1 MGSLYMTVCVSVER
15 YITLAHPYWYNR
27 VTINITIA
35 ITIVIVIVV
44 VILPSL
50 TGSALVPIINITI
63 VIAIV
68 IFSMIATFIIT
79 TVNIPSG
86 EEGGSSLFGI
96 SFYQSYLESSS
107 SRLQSMW

>member
-15 YITLAHPYWYNR
+15 YITLAHPHWYNR

-35 ITIVIVIVV
+35 ITIVIVIV
-44 VILPSL
+44 ILPTL

-68 IFSMIATFIIT
+68 I
-79 TVNIPSG
+79 NI
-86 EEGGSSLFGI
+86 
-96 SFYQSYLESSS
+96 
-107 SRLQSMW
+107 WD